1 MKKILDGAGGFFRSR
16 VLWAL
21 VGFGLVIYVS
31 ELLFY
36 FDSNIITM
44 YVDGLTALWMAVVG
58 WFVLFLAGAEKD
70 FVRGIRLVI
79 FRPGSVSMI
88 ELRRASKAVESAGKI
103 LVVEGIVAVATALV
117 DVLYSFNPDFPY
129 YLPIALAV
137 ISVTVLYTALFY
149 LLLLP
154 VRIRLQ
160 RMILSYMEE
169 PEEEPQEEEGQRAYF
184 CLRGMGLTDR
194 EKEDVDAYIEK
205 LEAEVARLVHLGL
218 SNREVGQKLYITTAT
233 VKKHM
238 THILEKTGCGDRE
251 ALARKLHNL

>member
-58 WFVLFLAGAEKD
+58 WFVLFLAGVEKD
-70 FVRGIRLVI
+70 FVRGIRIVI

-169 PEEEPQEEEGQRAYF
+169 PEEEPREEEGQRAYF

-194 EKEDVDAYIEK
+194 
-205 LEAEVARLVHLGL
+205 EAEVARLVHLGL